1 MTKQEK
7 LKDLQAKL
15 IAAKSLEERLRLTD
29 EIRALEGKKGGDY
42 QRPECIGCG
51 A

>member
-1 MTKQEK
+1 MTKEQK

-15 IAAKSLEERLRLTD
+15 SAAKSLEERLRLTD
-29 EIRALEGKKGGDY
+29 EIRELEGKQSGDY
-42 QRPECIGCG
+42 QQPECIGCG